1 VTPEHNR
8 PLASPQTQP
17 LPSTPLPAPTDE
29 EEEDAP
35 IVPPRQRHGPSRDLT
50 TGSIPK
56 NLWWLAWPQMV
67 ESVLNVVDQ
76 VIDLVWAGMISVGA
90 IAGVGIAQT
99 YRQLVMTGRMGI
111 DTAMRAQV
119 ARAIGAGDTRLANH
133 LALQGFTLSGGFS
146 LVVGLSGAIFT
157 IPLMQVL
164 GLSQDIIDTASFY
177 MRIQFLSVIGVAFRQ
192 MGSAALQAAGDAVT
206 PMKATT
212 LTRAIHIVLSPFLI
226 FGWLG
231 MPEMGIAGAALADVI
246 AQFAGSTW
254 NFAVLFRGNSRLHL
268 TLKGYRPDP
277 PILWRTTKIGLPASI
292 TGMERSTAQLVLVAL
307 VANFGT
313 LALAAFSLTRRVE
326 NLAQLGGGGLGQ
338 ASGVLVG
345 QNLGAGRPDRARKT
359 VVWALGYAAALAGV
373 LTLLLIIF
381 APEVVRAFT
390 RDAELI
396 PLGAD
401 WLRILALSVFCLG
414 AGQVFAQSFNTAGAT
429 LIPMLVSLVS
439 FWLIEVPLALM
450 LIGTPIPVGLFGLT
464 MTFPTIAHWGQFG
477 IAWAITIAM
486 LIRLL
491 AFVPYFLGDQ
501 WLKKRVI

>member
-1 VTPEHNR
+1 MNADHRT
-8 PLASPQTQP
+8 PLASSSAESVP
-17 LPSTPLPAPTDE
+17 LASSLPPSD
-29 EEEDAP
+29 EDAEEIP
-35 IVPPRQRHGPSRDLT
+35 VVPPQQRHARGRDLT
-50 TGSIPK
+50 KGSIPK

-76 VIDLVWAGMISVGA
+76 IIDLVWAGIISVGA

-146 LVVGLSGAIFT
+146 LVVGLSGAIFAV
-157 IPLMQVL
+157 PLMQVL
-164 GLSQDIIDTASFY
+164 GLSQEIIDTASVY

-192 MGSAALQAAGDAVT
+192 MGGAALQAAGDAVT
-206 PMKATT
+206 PMKATM
-212 LTRAIHIVLSPFLI
+212 LTRAIHIGLSPFLI
-226 FGWLG
+226 FGWLFF
-231 MPEMGIAGAALADVI
+231 PDMGIAGAALADVL

-268 TLKGYRPDP
+268 TFRGYRPDP
-277 PILWRTTKIGLPASI
+277 AILWRTIKIGLPASV

-313 LALAAFSLTRRVE
+313 LSLAAFSLTRRVE

-345 QNLGAGRPDRARKT
+345 QNLGAGSPDRARKT
-359 VVWALGYAAALAGV
+359 VQWALGYAAVLAGA

-381 APEVVRAFT
+381 APTIVRGFT
-390 RDAELI
+390 RDPGLI
-396 PLGAD
+396 PLGAA

-450 LIGTPIPVGLFGLT
+450 LTGTAIPIGLFGFT
-464 MTFPTIAHWGQFG
+464 VTFPTIAHWGQFG

-486 LIRLL
+486 FIRLL

-501 WLKKRVI
+501 WLKKHVI

>member
-1 VTPEHNR
+1 MTDQHSNPGLPQRATPAQAAP
-8 PLASPQTQP
+8 PLTPTGEGDGRTSPGASH
-17 LPSTPLPAPTDE
+17 
-29 EEEDAP
+29 
-35 IVPPRQRHGPSRDLT
+35 VKGRDLT

-76 VIDLVWAGMISVGA
+76 IIDLVWAGLISVGA

-99 YRQLVMTGRMGI
+99 YRQLVMTGRMGL

-133 LALQGFTLSGGFS
+133 IALQGFTLSGGFS
-146 LVVGLSGAIFT
+146 LVVGLSGALFT
-157 IPLMQVL
+157 VPLMEVL
-164 GLSQDIIDTASFY
+164 GLGQDIIDSASFY
-177 MRIQFLSVIGVAFRQ
+177 LRIQFLSVIGVAFRQ
-192 MGSAALQAAGDAVT
+192 MGGAALQAAGDAIT

-212 LTRAIHIVLSPFLI
+212 LTRAVHIFLSPFLI
-226 FGWLG
+226 FGWLFF
-231 MPEMGIAGAALADVI
+231 PEMGIAGAALADVI
-246 AQFAGSTW
+246 AQFTGSTW
-254 NFAVLFRGNSRLHL
+254 NFAVLFRGNARLHL

-277 PILWRTTKIGLPASI
+277 PILLRTIKVGLPASV

-359 VVWALGYAAALAGV
+359 VVWALGYAAALAGT

-381 APEVVRAFT
+381 APFVVRGFT
-390 RDAELI
+390 RDVELA
-396 PLGAD
+396 PLGVD

-429 LIPMLVSLVS
+429 VIPMMVSLVS
-439 FWLIEVPLALM
+439 FWFIEVPLAIM
-450 LIGTPIPVGLFGLT
+450 LAGTAIPIGLFG
-464 MTFPTIAHWGQFG
+464 MTVTLPTLAHWGQFG

-491 AFVPYFLGDQ
+491 AFVPFFLGDA
-501 WLKKRVI
+501 WLRKRVI